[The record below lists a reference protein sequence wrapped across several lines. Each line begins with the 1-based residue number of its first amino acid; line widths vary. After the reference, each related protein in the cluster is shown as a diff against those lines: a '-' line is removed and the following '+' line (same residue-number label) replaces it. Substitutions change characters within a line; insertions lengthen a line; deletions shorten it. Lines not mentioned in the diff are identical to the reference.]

1 VQRYSCLEYL
11 TILKNGYFAGIYARA
26 SALRHPESGRLAKD
40 VVCGKKKLS
49 KNFIHEAD
57 KDECE

>member
-1 VQRYSCLEYL
+1 L
-11 TILKNGYFAGIYARA
+11 TILKNGYFAATYARA
-26 SALRHPESGRLAKD
+26 SALRHPKSGRLAKD

-49 KNFIHEAD
+49 KNLIHEAD